1 MAELTL
7 TYFDFSGSRGEECRL
22 ALHAAG
28 ADFHDKR
35 IKRDAWNE
43 MKASTP
49 FGGLP
54 ILEIEGKPA
63 LSETNAILTYV
74 GRRYGLLPSDPWE
87 AARHEAVLSAGESL
101 RSAIGP
107 LRKAKDEDEKKKTR
121 EEFISGYLKRWAT
134 NVDSQIEGPFVGGDA
149 LGVADI
155 KLYISAHALS
165 SGTFDYFPRDV
176 LSPYKKFDALYKAVG
191 EHAKI
196 AEWRAMEH

>member
-28 ADFHDKR
+28 ADFHDAR
-35 IKRDAWNE
+35 IDREAWKE
-43 MKASTP
+43 MKPTTP
-49 FGGLP
+49 LGGLP

-63 LSETNAILTYV
+63 LAESNAILTYV
-74 GRRYGLLPSDPWE
+74 GRRFGLLPSDPWE
-87 AARHEAVLSAGESL
+87 AARHEALLSTGEVL
-101 RSAIGP
+101 RSAMGP

-121 EEFISGYLKRWAT
+121 EEFIDGYLKRWAT
-134 NVDSQIEGPFVGGDA
+134 NVDAQIEGPFVGGDE
-149 LGVADI
+149 LSVADI

-165 SGTFDYFPRDV
+165 SGAFDYFPTDV
-176 LSPYKKFDALYKAVG
+176 LSPYKKLSALYKAVG

-196 AEWRAMEH
+196 AEWRAKH